1 MARRRWRGRLA
12 GRLLLVLLIPPLLVT
27 GASLAWRVV
36 QPPVT
41 TLQVIRSLEGQDFRR
56 RVVALDEIA
65 PALARAVIAAEDNLF
80 CRHRGVDWDA
90 FAAEWRR
97 WRAGERPRG
106 ASTITMQLTRNL
118 FLWPHRDPVRKG
130 LELGLAPIVDAV
142 LSKRRQLEIYLNQV
156 EFGPGVYGAA
166 AASRH
171 WFDKSADRLS
181 AAEAAALVA
190 LLPAPLVFT
199 PDRRREAQRRIA
211 RRVDQLG
218 PLLDC
223 AP

>member
-1 MARRRWRGRLA
+1 M
-12 GRLLLVLLIPPLLVT
+12 PPLAVAGL
-27 GASLAWRVV
+27 SLAWRVV

-41 TLQVIRSLEGQDFRR
+41 TLQVIRSLEGQSFQRH
-56 RVVALDEIA
+56 VLPLGEIA

-90 FAAEWRR
+90 FAVEWGR
-97 WRAGERPRG
+97 WQAGEQPRG

-118 FLWPHRDPVRKG
+118 FLWPHRDPVRKV
-130 LELGLAPIVDAV
+130 LELGLAPIVDAL

-156 EFGPGVYGAA
+156 EFGPGVYGAE
-166 AASRH
+166 AASRY
-171 WFDKSADRLS
+171 WLDKSAARLS
-181 AAEAAALVA
+181 AAEATTLVA

-199 PDRRREAQRRIA
+199 PDQRREAARSIV
-211 RRVDQLG
+211 RRVEQLG